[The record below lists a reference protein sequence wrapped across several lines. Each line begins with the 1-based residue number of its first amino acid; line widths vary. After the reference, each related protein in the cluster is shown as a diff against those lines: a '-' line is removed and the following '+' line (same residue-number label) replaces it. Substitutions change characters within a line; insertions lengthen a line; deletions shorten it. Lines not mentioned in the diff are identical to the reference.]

1 LHGVGG
7 AIPDAN
13 NNQQQRDRTMKQ
25 LIQLTGGFAL
35 AGVLCFAAQDDKA
48 LAGYVDFGKLA
59 APASGGEFVEVQI
72 SSNLIGMAAR
82 LVEKSEPEVGE
93 VIRGLKLIRVNVI
106 GLTDENRAEMQKRV
120 KAIRGEL
127 DAQKWERI
135 VTAQKENEDVGI
147 YLKMRG
153 EEAVEGLVVTVL
165 SGNKEAVLVNIV
177 GNIQPDKIALIG
189 ERFNIEPLK
198 EIGGSMPKK

>member
-1 LHGVGG
+1 
-7 AIPDAN
+7 
-13 NNQQQRDRTMKQ
+13 MKQ
-25 LIQLTGGFAL
+25 LIQWTGGFAL
-35 AGVLCFAAQDDKA
+35 AGVLCFAAQDGKGSV
-48 LAGYVDFGKLA
+48 GYVDFGKLA

-106 GLTDENRAEMQKRV
+106 GLTDENRAEIQKRV
-120 KAIRGEL
+120 KAIRSEL
-127 DAQKWERI
+127 DDQNWERI
-135 VTAQKENEDVGI
+135 VTAQQKDEDVGV

-177 GNIQPDKIALIG
+177 GNIQPDKIAMIG

-198 EIGGSMPKK
+198 EIAEQLPKK